1 MNMFCVLQYIKII
14 YFINNL
20 RDSATQSKQ
29 IITDSAQN
37 TARSLSE
44 HNDFS

>member
-1 MNMFCVLQYIKII
+1 MFL
-14 YFINNL
+14 INNL
-20 RDSATQSKQ
+20 RDSVTQSKQ